1 MIRISPYLVADLLKL
16 LSENSIPNFIKMSIQ
31 NCINQLISVC
41 DQHGLALLSR
51 TLPVSMQE
59 IFKTQLD
66 TYNKFYKF
74 IKENHHAYCCVQ
86 KATLLLNRFGVRYLI
101 DSHIFN

>member
-1 MIRISPYLVADLLKL
+1 
-16 LSENSIPNFIKMSIQ
+16 MSIQ

-66 TYNKFYKF
+66 AYNKFYKF
-74 IKENHHAYCCVQ
+74 IGK
-86 KATLLLNRFGVRYLI
+86 I
-101 DSHIFN
+101 